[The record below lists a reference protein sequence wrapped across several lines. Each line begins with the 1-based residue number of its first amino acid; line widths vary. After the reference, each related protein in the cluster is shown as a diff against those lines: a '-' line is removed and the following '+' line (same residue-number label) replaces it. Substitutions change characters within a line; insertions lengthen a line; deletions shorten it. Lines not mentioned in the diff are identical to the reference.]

1 MSELAE
7 GVASEEWR
15 EGHLAGSDDA
25 VAWLDY
31 RDAARTRDAYVLSKG
46 APSKTRNP
54 HPQGTYEYSEW
65 GNGYEH
71 GWHESVDRY
80 RRLP

>member
-1 MSELAE
+1 MSALAE
-7 GVASEEWR
+7 GVASEAWR
-15 EGHLAGSDDA
+15 EGNLAGSDDA

-31 RDAARTRDAYVLSKG
+31 RDAVRSGDAYALSKG
-46 APSKTRNP
+46 TPFKARNP
-54 HPQGTYEYSEW
+54 HPQGTYEHSEW

-71 GWHESVDRY
+71 GWNESTDHY